1 MENKGKKSLVSAADG
16 KSFLLPF
23 ILITSLFLLWGF
35 AHGLLDVLNKHFQ
48 TAFTMS
54 KAESGLVQ
62 FVTYIAYFLMA
73 LPAGAF
79 MKRFGYKSG
88 IIAGLMLFTLGAFAF
103 VPAAYT
109 HSAVPFL
116 IALFIIAC
124 GLCILETAANPYS
137 TVLGPAEYAAQ
148 RLNLSQSFNGLG
160 WILGPLVGGA
170 LIFGAQSDDS
180 FALAKPYILVGCIVL
195 VVVVI
200 FSFVSL
206 PDIKEEEMEEL
217 FPDDA
222 STLKE
227 MTPTVSMWRCPQFV
241 RSIAAQFC
249 YCAAQTGIF
258 SFFINYVT
266 ELKPTLTNVEAS
278 QILAFGGMALF
289 MLGRLSGSFIMK
301 KISPE
306 KLLGIYS
313 LANILCMILVIFE
326 FGNISLYALY
336 ISFFF
341 MSIMFPT
348 IFALGLE
355 GMGVHTKKAS
365 SYIVMGVAGG
375 AFSPMLMG
383 YIGENEMSI
392 GFAVPLIAF
401 AYILYFAMRCRK
413 SGKKQHIA

>member
-1 MENKGKKSLVSAADG
+1 MENKGKKSLVSVADG

-23 ILITSLFLLWGF
+23 VLITSLFLLWGF

-88 IIAGLMLFTLGAFAF
+88 IIAGLMLFALGAFAF

-195 VVVVI
+195 IVVVI

-217 FPDDA
+217 FPDEA